1 MYNQIVLP
9 KLRFEFE
16 LEDEMVRFPKK
27 LPVFFKTLVS
37 GKGLRQI
44 TFGSQEL
51 VSC

>member
-9 KLRFEFE
+9 KLCFEFE

-27 LPVFFKTLVS
+27 LPVFFKTLVL

>member
-16 LEDEMVRFPKK
+16 LEDEI
-27 LPVFFKTLVS
+27 PVFFKTLVS